1 VQLATL
7 RGMDVIATAG
17 AASRDRVRGL
27 GAREVLDR
35 TDVGWTE
42 HVRELTGGE
51 AVAAVVNAARGGAST
66 AMTVLADG
74 GQLVTITSDP
84 PPEERGITVSSLYV
98 RPDARQLSALAG
110 LLAELEAQ
118 PARGGGG
125 RTRGCR
131 SNAGA
136 RGRRR
141 YPSGGGGHPPPG
153 ELTC

>member
-35 TDVGWTE
+35 TDAGWTE

-51 AVAAVVNAARGGAST
+51 GVAAVVNAARGGAST

-84 PPEERGITVSSLYV
+84 SPEERGITVSSLYV

-110 LLAELEAQ
+110 LLAEGKLSLPVGEVVGLEDAGQ
-118 PARGGGG
+118 ALARVAGGGIPQ
-125 RTRGCR
+125 
-131 SNAGA
+131 GA
-136 RGRRR
+136 VVIRPLG
-141 YPSGGGGHPPPG
+141 S
-153 ELTC
+153 